1 MRVVILDGFEE
12 ENIIGAILK
21 KMFEEKDK
29 EFSYFKLKDINILP
43 CRSCGACAYKSPGK
57 CIFEDDMANIIRA
70 FAKSDVMIMLTP
82 ISFGGYSSQLKKALD
97 KFVAVGVPLYMVKD
111 DHMLHPMRY
120 NSKLII
126 GIGTVLK
133 DVKGVENNFRTLVE
147 RNGLNMQCTQKTLI
161 FKPSDDIRKIKHEIE
176 GALRGEV

>member
-1 MRVVILDGFEE
+1 MVILDGFEE

-43 CRSCGACAYKSPGK
+43 CRSCGACAYKTPGK
-57 CIFEDDMANIIRA
+57 CVFEDDMANIIRA
-70 FAKSDVMIMLTP
+70 FVKSDVMIMLTP

-111 DHMLHPMRY
+111 GHMLHPMRY
-120 NSKLII
+120 DSKLII
-126 GIGTVLK
+126 GIGIALK

>member
-1 MRVVILDGFEE
+1 MRAVILDGFEE
-12 ENIIGAILK
+12 ENLIGAILK
-21 KMFEEKDK
+21 KMFKEKGK
-29 EFSYFKLKDINILP
+29 KFSYFKLKDINILP
-43 CRSCGACAYKSPGK
+43 CRSCGACAYKTPGK
-57 CIFEDDMANIIRA
+57 CVFEDDMANIIRA

-97 KFVAVGVPLYMVKD
+97 KFVAVGVPLYIVKD
-111 DHMLHPMRY
+111 GHMLHPMRY
-120 NSKLII
+120 DSKLII

-147 RNGLNMQCTQKTLI
+147 RNGLNMQCTQRTLI

-176 GALRGEV
+176 VALRGEV